1 MTPGTFREKEGSK
14 SGLIS
19 YLKLMSP
26 ELAYQKRDDISHNI
40 PADLHG
46 NPLDG
51 AHRIACAM
59 LNNHSVSFAED
70 VEARS
75 PNYGFDWFC
84 ENNFS
89 FNGYVINRLL
99 DEVPTL
105 RLAIVWP
112 STEMQSEITNR
123 LPLKYLVKNV
133 ASIGEIPHKTV
144 VNAYLGESWLGSS
157 SDEYAGAYD
166 KVDCCFKTPNPVQ
179 VLLFDAAHQDVF
191 SLKEELR
198 IIARV
203 DKHSIHITDNAEETR
218 EKANI
223 FLCSDFQDWA
233 TFTSLNSST
242 LYSRRLSELKKKLSE
257 AGFGKQDFVLT
268 KGACME
274 LFSLRQATDMDVVS
288 FKCTDRTLS
297 KFLEIEYLDET
308 QIREG
313 FFEYQ
318 GIYCWSFNR
327 LLADRL
333 SKNDEKS
340 KEDVRLMGGDLK
352 RSISFRI
359 KRQLSRQKQ
368 IWRRKILNLLVDLG
382 AYEMVRKIYRK
393 VK

>member
-1 MTPGTFREKEGSK
+1 M
-14 SGLIS
+14 
-19 YLKLMSP
+19 
-26 ELAYQKRDDISHNI
+26 
-40 PADLHG
+40 
-46 NPLDG
+46 DG

-179 VLLFDAAHQDVF
+179 VLLFDATHQDVF
-191 SLKEELR
+191 SLKE
-198 IIARV
+198 
-203 DKHSIHITDNAEETR
+203 
-218 EKANI
+218 
-223 FLCSDFQDWA
+223 
-233 TFTSLNSST
+233 SLGS
-242 LYSRRLSELKKKLSE
+242 
-257 AGFGKQDFVLT
+257 
-268 KGACME
+268 
-274 LFSLRQATDMDVVS
+274 
-288 FKCTDRTLS
+288 
-297 KFLEIEYLDET
+297 
-308 QIREG
+308 
-313 FFEYQ
+313 
-318 GIYCWSFNR
+318 
-327 LLADRL
+327 
-333 SKNDEKS
+333 
-340 KEDVRLMGGDLK
+340 
-352 RSISFRI
+352 
-359 KRQLSRQKQ
+359 
-368 IWRRKILNLLVDLG
+368 
-382 AYEMVRKIYRK
+382 
-393 VK
+393 